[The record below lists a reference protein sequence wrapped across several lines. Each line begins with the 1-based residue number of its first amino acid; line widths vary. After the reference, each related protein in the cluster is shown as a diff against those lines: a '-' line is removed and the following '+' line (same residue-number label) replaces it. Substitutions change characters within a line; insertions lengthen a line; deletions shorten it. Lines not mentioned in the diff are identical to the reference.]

1 MDVIQS
7 ELHRAA
13 LEWNAPR
20 IRPSSNVESPS
31 EKPDV
36 LYFIP
41 ASAESQN
48 YMAPVDIDEIEIA
61 KDTCAEQPQ
70 VSGCCPYFKNLC
82 ELIMEDEGREP
93 ATTAEEALQLY
104 VDLLD
109 HINALP

>member
-48 YMAPVDIDEIEIA
+48 YMKLIEIA